1 MENINDDLNYS
12 YPHKKNIDELLID
25 IRESFFIIIDKIL
38 KKENPFIYIFETPL
52 RLFSSAILF
61 ILIGVLLLFLNSLI
75 KTNDYL

>member
-61 ILIGVLLLFLNSLI
+61 ILIGVFVREVEVG
-75 KTNDYL
+75 

>member
-1 MENINDDLNYS
+1 MENINDNK

-61 ILIGVLLLFLNSLI
+61 ILIGILLLFFNNLI